1 MNINPNT
8 CDQEN
13 KIYSDGEN
21 SISKMK
27 NIVLIGAV
35 ASFAVFAFLALTF

>member
-8 CDQEN
+8 CDQDN
-13 KIYSDGEN
+13 TIYSDGEKSMN
-21 SISKMK
+21 KMK

-35 ASFAVFAFLALTF
+35 ASFDVFAFLALTF